1 MDIRIG
7 AEGLQPEEL
16 IALYEVSGWGKT
28 SQYQPEMVKMAIANA
43 DLVLQARVR
52 ERLVGY
58 LSAFSDGGSS
68 THLDVLLVHPAF
80 RGCGIGSALMR
91 TFLNHLAPTPLW
103 VLGFEENTGF
113 FERFGLKQRPVL
125 RAWSASSTEWKGV
138 VASREA

>member
-7 AEGLQPEEL
+7 AEDLQPEEL
-16 IALYEVSGWGKT
+16 IALYEDSGWGKALE
-28 SQYQPEMVKMAIANA
+28 YRPEMVKTAIEKA
-43 DLVLQARVR
+43 DLVLQARVQK
-52 ERLVGY
+52 RLVGY
-58 LSAFSDGGSS
+58 LSAFSDGVSS

-80 RGCGIGSALMR
+80 RGRGIGTALMR
-91 TFLNHLAPTPLW
+91 TFLNHLAPTSLW
-103 VLGFEENTGF
+103 VLGFEENAGF